1 MVLDNATKQPVPQT
15 PSANNDIISSAR
27 VAVVIDTNYFIDYL
41 PIIRGLVGVASEHH
55 LAVVVPWV
63 VIQELD
69 GLKNS
74 NKSYYPSELSSVSTN
89 VSAKARDSTRFL
101 ENELDRPNSAL
112 RCQKRSEYL
121 QQELVNDDKILDC
134 CLYFNERHGLPVVIL
149 TRDRNLGVKVRING
163 CGVYSEAPQGIR
175 ELITAIT
182 TATGLPLA
190 AVDHKPS
197 NSGIISTSSAADS
210 KQPITTPARPYL
222 ATERTETMRTIA
234 TPKMLRNLSN
244 KPSACL
250 PSPNPQPQL
259 AACPIN
265 QLQTNQQSNNNYN
278 YGDTEAPAPK
288 RSAHSTKQPAQN
300 FHVGASKITSSQKA
314 RARMLSDRTRR
325 RSSNIA
331 KYDTYAPLASAKN
344 PLSWENFQFTF
355 SVPSGSS
362 NIDSN
367 ISTPS
372 ASYNAPL
379 IAQSQKSIDSDPMD
393 VDSADESI
401 YNPLQQKAPTT
412 TQPQKMATTIQQQRQ
427 LKPTTLITASTTT
440 FNNIP
445 AVQSLNSA
453 LTSNR
458 SYQAFS
464 TTSTTANDI
473 PPTNRNKNSD
483 EPVLIYLD
491 ELPNTVKVARESIGL
506 KSAHKISKEIVSYM
520 HSGEHCGFTSLL
532 IDQLKKGFPSQKA
545 GFWENALQTRFD
557 MPPWT
562 TCTVMLTIVLF
573 YWDIFK
579 QVFPK
584 RMDASIR
591 QSLPWVMHVEREST
605 CPQTRRPLPPYL
617 SITPFVHLPNVTDE
631 SKHAEHISQT
641 SKLIQLAKR
650 LLAQCALVESDQQE
664 QHRQLLVSD
673 WITWQKIN
681 S

>member
-163 CGVYSEAPQGIR
+163 
-175 ELITAIT
+175 
-182 TATGLPLA
+182 
-190 AVDHKPS
+190 
-197 NSGIISTSSAADS
+197 
-210 KQPITTPARPYL
+210 
-222 ATERTETMRTIA
+222 
-234 TPKMLRNLSN
+234 
-244 KPSACL
+244 
-250 PSPNPQPQL
+250 
-259 AACPIN
+259 
-265 QLQTNQQSNNNYN
+265 
-278 YGDTEAPAPK
+278 
-288 RSAHSTKQPAQN
+288 
-300 FHVGASKITSSQKA
+300 
-314 RARMLSDRTRR
+314 
-325 RSSNIA
+325 
-331 KYDTYAPLASAKN
+331 
-344 PLSWENFQFTF
+344 
-355 SVPSGSS
+355 
-362 NIDSN
+362 
-367 ISTPS
+367 
-372 ASYNAPL
+372 
-379 IAQSQKSIDSDPMD
+379 
-393 VDSADESI
+393 
-401 YNPLQQKAPTT
+401 
-412 TQPQKMATTIQQQRQ
+412 
-427 LKPTTLITASTTT
+427 
-440 FNNIP
+440 
-445 AVQSLNSA
+445 
-453 LTSNR
+453 
-458 SYQAFS
+458 
-464 TTSTTANDI
+464 
-473 PPTNRNKNSD
+473 D